1 MRVFEIDSKI
11 TKLKRQAAP
20 ASAIITLC
28 LRRRFLVSQA
38 RKKKAEA
45 IDKVAGEGGGN
56 AVAPPTT
63 HIITTDGEI
72 LTGQAAADKL
82 AEYFASVHA
91 EIHIAPGAP
100 TIERDLPQL
109 WSPPPPDWQLPPLSG
124 PPPTLSM
131 EELMAA
137 LAQIN
142 PKSSCGADG
151 INFKVLRT
159 AVENFRD
166 ATLKLFNRVYANS
179 RTPQA
184 WSVADWLAIPK
195 SSAPNVR
202 NVITNQRGISIGGAY
217 GKLFEATVAAK
228 IKATSLLNSSL
239 SPFQGGFM
247 EGRSTIDNYIMLN
260 ESLSLRK
267 AKRLSTR
274 VYLIDV
280 EKAFDTV
287 HILLLCYK
295 LCKRKV
301 NIYIVHIINC
311 LLTNMQRSAKFG
323 DFRSALRAILSGV
336 AQGSITGPLLY
347 IIFIDDILDFF
358 EARGHRIEIPYA
370 RIILIG
376 LLFADDIT
384 LIADYADNQSLLSDL
399 ALYAQSWR
407 FVLSFSKSI
416 GVDFLHSSHNNLT
429 PPVSILQLNPLPA
442 HSPLQIKP
450 AAKYLGIFIG
460 TDHIKLQV
468 KQAIAR
474 ASAARAGMLQL
485 SLRGHSISP
494 VYLIRVAL
502 PKITPHL
509 EYGSQYWASKLTQT
523 QASKLCSFKD
533 TTVRH
538 LLRLHARYTASFP
551 INYSP
556 ASNVVLYMDICYPP
570 TTYKHHYL
578 VIKKFSSIKTD
589 SHLGTLLAASIKH
602 PTKLSWA
609 SGLRKVLKIYDMD
622 IETVMTPIP
631 KLRHMMRPYWWSFL
645 RAYIN
650 TRPYLA
656 HLVSELPATENYKET
671 RLPWEAGIRQAAYT
685 RLWVKNAPAVRSAI
699 AVRSGCLLPACGL
712 CKYPKPPL
720 SHSLWTC
727 PLLTQTLKGP
737 ISPSLVA
744 INASGATAVDAMM
757 RVLLDSRSPASTPVL
772 TMTMH
777 YIHKV
782 YKMHVRTLNH

>member
-1 MRVFEIDSKI
+1 
-11 TKLKRQAAP
+11 
-20 ASAIITLC
+20 
-28 LRRRFLVSQA
+28 
-38 RKKKAEA
+38 
-45 IDKVAGEGGGN
+45 
-56 AVAPPTT
+56 
-63 HIITTDGEI
+63 
-72 LTGQAAADKL
+72 
-82 AEYFASVHA
+82 
-91 EIHIAPGAP
+91 
-100 TIERDLPQL
+100 
-109 WSPPPPDWQLPPLSG
+109 
-124 PPPTLSM
+124 
-131 EELMAA
+131 
-137 LAQIN
+137 
-142 PKSSCGADG
+142 
-151 INFKVLRT
+151 
-159 AVENFRD
+159 
-166 ATLKLFNRVYANS
+166 
-179 RTPQA
+179 
-184 WSVADWLAIPK
+184 
-195 SSAPNVR
+195 
-202 NVITNQRGISIGGAY
+202 
-217 GKLFEATVAAK
+217 
-228 IKATSLLNSSL
+228 
-239 SPFQGGFM
+239 M

-301 NIYIVHIINC
+301 NIHIVHIINC

-347 IIFIDDILDFF
+347 IIFIDDILEFF
-358 EARGHRIEIPYA
+358 EARGHSIEIPYA

-384 LIADYADNQSLLSDL
+384 LIADYAANQSLLSDL

-407 FVLSFSKSI
+407 FMLSFSKSI
-416 GVDFLHSSHNNLT
+416 GVDFIHSSHNNLP
-429 PPVSILQLNPLPA
+429 PPVSILQHNPLPA

-468 KQAIAR
+468 QQAIAR
-474 ASAARAGMLQL
+474 ASAARAGMLHL
-485 SLRGHSISP
+485 SLRGHSVSP
-494 VYLIRVAL
+494 AYLIRVAL

-523 QASKLCSFKD
+523 QTSKLCSFKD

-538 LLRLHARYTASFP
+538 LLRLHTRCTASFP

-602 PTKLSWA
+602 PTKLSWV
-609 SGLRKVLKIYDMD
+609 SGLRKILKIYDMN
-622 IETVMTPIP
+622 IKTVMTPIP
-631 KLRHMMRPYWWSFL
+631 QLRHMMRPYWCSFL

-650 TRPYLA
+650 ARPYLA
-656 HLVSELPATENYKET
+656 HLTSELPAAEDYKGT
-671 RLPWEAGIRQAAYT
+671 RLPWEPGLRQAAYT
-685 RLWVKNAPAVRSAI
+685 RLWAKNAPAVRSAI

-712 CKYPKPPL
+712 CKFPNPPL
-720 SHSLWTC
+720 SHSLWSC
-727 PLLTQTLKGP
+727 PLLQALKGP
-737 ISPSLVA
+737 VTSLVA
-744 INASGATAVDAMM
+744 DDASGADATTVMM

>member
-1 MRVFEIDSKI
+1 
-11 TKLKRQAAP
+11 
-20 ASAIITLC
+20 
-28 LRRRFLVSQA
+28 
-38 RKKKAEA
+38 
-45 IDKVAGEGGGN
+45 
-56 AVAPPTT
+56 
-63 HIITTDGEI
+63 
-72 LTGQAAADKL
+72 
-82 AEYFASVHA
+82 
-91 EIHIAPGAP
+91 
-100 TIERDLPQL
+100 
-109 WSPPPPDWQLPPLSG
+109 
-124 PPPTLSM
+124 
-131 EELMAA
+131 MAA

-151 INFKVLRT
+151 MNFQVLRA
-159 AVENFRD
+159 AVENFRE

-179 RTPQA
+179 RTPRA

-195 SSAPNVR
+195 SSAPSVR

-217 GKLFEATVAAK
+217 GKLFEATVANK
-228 IKATSLLNSSL
+228 IKAAGSLYSSL

-247 EGRSTIDNYIMLN
+247 EGRSTIDNYIMLI

-274 VYLIDV
+274 VFLIDV

-301 NIYIVHIINC
+301 NIHIVHIINC

-323 DFRSALRAILSGV
+323 DFRSALRAILLGV

-358 EARGHRIEIPYA
+358 VSRGHSIDVPYA
-370 RIILIG
+370 RLILVG
-376 LLFADDIT
+376 FLFADDIT
-384 LIADYADNQSLLSDL
+384 LLADYADNQSLLSDL
-399 ALYAQSWR
+399 ALYALSWR

-416 GVDFLHSSHNNLT
+416 GVDFIHSSHNNLP
-429 PPVSILQLNPLPA
+429 PPVSILQHNPLPA

-450 AAKYLGIFIG
+450 AAKYLGIFFG
-460 TDHIKLQV
+460 ADHIKLQV
-468 KQAIAR
+468 QQAIAR

-485 SLRGHSISP
+485 SLRGHSLSP
-494 VYLIRVAL
+494 AYLVRVAL

-509 EYGSQYWASKLTQT
+509 EYGSQYWASKLTQA

-578 VIKKFSSIKTD
+578 VIKKFSSIKAD
-589 SHLGTLLAASIKH
+589 SHLETLLAASIKH

-609 SGLRKVLKIYDMD
+609 SGLRKVLKVYGMD
-622 IETVMTPIP
+622 IKTVKTPIP
-631 KLRHMMRPYWWSFL
+631 QLRQVMRPHWWSFL

-650 TRPYLA
+650 ARPYLA
-656 HLVSELPATENYKET
+656 HLASELPAAKDYKKT
-671 RLPWEAGIRQAAYT
+671 RLPWEAGLKQAAYT
-685 RLWVKNAPAVRSAI
+685 RLWAKNAPAVRSAI

-712 CKYPKPPL
+712 CKIPNPPP
-720 SHSLWTC
+720 SHSLWSC
-727 PLLTQTLKGP
+727 PLIPQALKGP
-737 ISPSLVA
+737 VTSSLVA
-744 INASGATAVDAMM
+744 NDASGADAVAAMM
-757 RVLLDSRSPASTPVL
+757 RVLLESRSSASTPAL
-772 TMTMH
+772 TMIVH